1 MLGQDEEKLKMLL
14 EFLKASVK
22 HESWLTFPLFH
33 IRLFTMPVWCF
44 PQSQHMKMYIYQI
57 NHAETDFS
65 EILSFIKR
73 LTEWLF
79 IKLHSPQDID
89 VVSPQSSFNFWRR
102 GVSEM
107 LGEILEHS
115 CVYNL
120 KEKLL
125 VFAFRKGCEMRNST
139 GLKTL
144 DCRKPDR
151 KEILKLLK
159 LIFLKHFFAKP
170 IHLTFWF

>member
-1 MLGQDEEKLKMLL
+1 
-14 EFLKASVK
+14 
-22 HESWLTFPLFH
+22 
-33 IRLFTMPVWCF
+33 
-44 PQSQHMKMYIYQI
+44 
-57 NHAETDFS
+57 
-65 EILSFIKR
+65 
-73 LTEWLF
+73 
-79 IKLHSPQDID
+79 
-89 VVSPQSSFNFWRR
+89 
-102 GVSEM
+102 M

-125 VFAFRKGCEMRNST
+125 VFAFRKECEMRNST